1 MIRSRR
7 AVPLQADASDADKI
21 VIARLRHWFGRFS
34 MPGLGAAR
42 MVFGLVGRIERK
54 QKKKNC
60 D

>member
-1 MIRSRR
+1 M
-7 AVPLQADASDADKI
+7 PLQADASDADKI